1 MRLTMPKVL
10 YLSPRELTTT
20 ETFGVI
26 NALELY
32 AAEPQHP
39 PAHIRSGRNGFD
51 ADRHHA
57 TILAGYAT
65 AEAFGRIAL
74 DTAKIHGKAVSGDEG
89 YTAKP

>member
-1 MRLTMPKVL
+1 MPKVL

-20 ETFGVI
+20 EIHPERGRRTFGVI

-57 TILAGYAT
+57 TILADYAT

-89 YTAKP
+89 D